1 MIGRTTNFGS
11 VYILW
16 RRAFL
21 SQDHEA
27 DCLFLP
33 SVLLWPSFLFFCSID
48 ASHLHSKIQAKTNLL
63 FEAHQAHRLSL
74 LGPAPSPTTSSPDE
88 IARYAAD
95 KEQVL
100 AEFYRDWIHA
110 NRDRQA
116 RWVWEWWADVREDVG
131 SGLRKGLKRLFG

>member
-1 MIGRTTNFGS
+1 LGQFRLYGEEPFSLRTTR
-11 VYILW
+11 LT
-16 RRAFL
+16 AFFSLLFCSGRL
-21 SQDHEA
+21 S
-27 DCLFLP
+27 
-33 SVLLWPSFLFFCSID
+33 LFFCSID
-48 ASHLHSKIQAKTNLL
+48 ASHLHSEIQAKTNLL

-95 KEQVL
+95 KEKVL

-110 NRDRQA
+110 NKDRQA